1 MSLFTL
7 SPETKIGGQIMKK
20 REGNSQSEKSV
31 QEERTLLGAI
41 EQIAISAKDSALCEK
56 FYKQNAKQIL
66 YIAQRLQISEREA
79 VILAVLA
86 NFYNEWNS
94 ISDLAHY
101 VDCHR
106 LHMLYY
112 AAELESLRKKRYV
125 KLNSRGDKE
134 RYKISADTLKAI
146 RQNEVPQPLDLKV
159 TDILELFDL
168 LNKFIHQRKVE
179 DVNYQEFVE
188 MVQELL
194 TTNASLSFAREIKSL
209 GLNDAD
215 LTLLLWGSNMAINN
229 DDMVIV
235 PTDYESLYEGEGPL
249 FRRQVR
255 ALKRGD
261 SVLIKKGLF
270 QLMDDDGRARSDALT
285 LTSYV
290 CEELLQD
297 MGIVN
302 PIKKDNCLTS
312 HSEIVA
318 KELFYNPKEERS
330 LSHLRS
336 MLAPEQFNNICKR
349 LDKKGMRKGFVCLF
363 YGAPGTGKTETVLQL
378 ARQTER
384 DIMQV
389 NISEINS
396 KWVGESEKNIKALFD
411 RYRRLVKESERAPIL
426 FFNEAD
432 ALINK
437 RNANA
442 ERAVDKMENAMQNI
456 ILQEM
461 ESLEGIMIATT
472 NLTSNMDSAFERRF
486 LYKIEF
492 MQPSLEAKQSIWRS
506 MLPSLSEADARMLAT
521 KYDFSGGQIE
531 NIVRKQTIEEIL
543 TGEELNINRIVEF
556 CNAERLGNSTVR
568 PRIGF

>member
-1 MSLFTL
+1 MD
-7 SPETKIGGQIMKK
+7 
-20 REGNSQSEKSV
+20 SV
-31 QEERTLLGAI
+31 AQEERKAKRAKRVKNQEITLLSSI

-112 AAELESLRKKRYV
+112 AAELESLRKKCFV

-159 TDILELFDL
+159 ADILELFDL
-168 LNKFIHQRKVE
+168 LNKFIHQRKIE
-179 DVNYQEFVE
+179 DVDYQEFVE

-194 TTNASLSFAREIKSL
+194 STNASLPFAGEIKSL

-215 LTLLLWGSNMAINN
+215 LTLLLWGCNMVVND

-235 PTDYESLYEGEGPL
+235 PSDYESLYEGEGPL

-255 ALKRGD
+255 ALKSGD
-261 SVLIKKGLF
+261 SALIKKGLF
-270 QLMDDDGRARSDALT
+270 QLMDDDGRVRSDALT

-297 MGIVN
+297 MGIAS
-302 PIKKDNCLTS
+302 PIKKDNFLTS

-330 LSHLRS
+330 LSQLRS
-336 MLAPEQFNNICKR
+336 MLAPEQFDNICKR
-349 LDKKGMRKGFVCLF
+349 LDEKGMRRGFACLF

-378 ARQTER
+378 ARQTGR

-411 RYRRLVKESERAPIL
+411 RYRRLVKDRERAPIL

-437 RNANA
+437 RNTNA
-442 ERAVDKMENAMQNI
+442 EHAVDKMENAMQNI

-486 LYKIEF
+486 IYKIEF
-492 MQPSLEAKQSIWRS
+492 EKPSLVAKQSIWRS
-506 MLPSLSEADARMLAT
+506 MLPALSDTDAKMLAT

-531 NIVRKQTIEEIL
+531 NIARKQTVEEIL
-543 TGEELNINRIVEF
+543 TGSELNINRIVEF
-556 CNAERLGNSTVR
+556 CNAERLSNSTAHT
-568 PRIGF
+568 RIGF

>member
-1 MSLFTL
+1 
-7 SPETKIGGQIMKK
+7 MKK
-20 REGNSQSEKSV
+20 HIMDDAT
-31 QEERTLLGAI
+31 QEERKAKRAKRVKNQEITLLSSI

-56 FYKQNAKQIL
+56 FYKQNTKQIL
-66 YIAQRLQISEREA
+66 YIVQQLQISEREA

-112 AAELESLRKKRYV
+112 AAELESLRKKCYV

-159 TDILELFDL
+159 ADTLELFDL
-168 LNKFIHQRKVE
+168 LNKFIHQRRIE
-179 DVNYQEFVE
+179 DVNYHEYVE

-194 TTNASLSFAREIKSL
+194 TTNASLPFASEIKSL

-215 LTLLLWGSNMAINN
+215 LTLLLWGCNMVVND

-235 PTDYESLYEGEGPL
+235 PSDYESLYEGEGPL

-255 ALKRGD
+255 ALKSGD
-261 SVLIKKGLF
+261 SVLIKRGLF

-290 CEELLQD
+290 YEELLHD
-297 MGIVN
+297 MGIVS
-302 PIKKDNCLTS
+302 PIKKDNFLTL

-318 KELFYNPKEERS
+318 KELFYNPKEECS
-330 LSHLRS
+330 LSQLRS
-336 MLAPEQFNNICKR
+336 MLTPKQFDNICKR
-349 LDKKGMRKGFVCLF
+349 LDEKGMRKGFACLF

-411 RYRRLVKESERAPIL
+411 RYRRLVNKSERAPIL

-442 ERAVDKMENAMQNI
+442 EHAVDKMENAMQNI

-506 MLPSLSEADARMLAT
+506 MLPSLSEADAAMLAT
-521 KYDFSGGQIE
+521 RYDFSGGQIE
-531 NIVRKQTIEEIL
+531 NIARKQTVEEIL
-543 TGEELNINRIVEF
+543 TGNEFDINRIIEF
-556 CNAERLGNSTVR
+556 CNAEHLGNSTVR

>member
-1 MSLFTL
+1 M
-7 SPETKIGGQIMKK
+7 KKQIMDDAT
-20 REGNSQSEKSV
+20 
-31 QEERTLLGAI
+31 QEERKTKRAKRIENREMTLLSSI

-56 FYKQNAKQIL
+56 FYKQNAKQNL

-79 VILAVLA
+79 VILAIMA

-112 AAELESLRKKRYV
+112 AAELESLRKKCYV
-125 KLNSRGDKE
+125 KLNARGDKE

-159 TDILELFDL
+159 ADTLELFDL
-168 LNKFIHQRKVE
+168 LNKFTYQRKIE
-179 DVNYQEFVE
+179 DVTYQEFVE

-194 TTNASLSFAREIKSL
+194 TTNASLSFASEIKSL

-215 LTLLLWGSNMAINN
+215 LTLLLWGCNMVVND

-235 PTDYESLYEGEGPL
+235 PSDYESLYEGEGPL

-255 ALKRGD
+255 ALKSGD
-261 SVLIKKGLF
+261 SALIKKGLF

-297 MGIVN
+297 MGIVS
-302 PIKKDNCLTS
+302 PIKKDNFLTS

-330 LSHLRS
+330 LSQLRS
-336 MLAPEQFNNICKR
+336 MLAPEQFDNICKR
-349 LDKKGMRKGFVCLF
+349 LDEKGMRKGFACLF

-378 ARQTER
+378 ARQTGR

-411 RYRRLVKESERAPIL
+411 RYRMLVKKIERAPIL

-492 MQPSLEAKQSIWRS
+492 EKPSLEAKQSIWRS
-506 MLPSLSEADARMLAT
+506 MLPTLSEADAMMLAM

-531 NIVRKQTIEEIL
+531 NIARKQTVEEIL
-543 TGEELNINRIVEF
+543 TGNEFDINRIMEF
-556 CNAERLGNSTVR
+556 CNAERLGNSSVR
-568 PRIGF
+568 SRIGF

>member
-1 MSLFTL
+1 M
-7 SPETKIGGQIMKK
+7 KRQITDDAT
-20 REGNSQSEKSV
+20 
-31 QEERTLLGAI
+31 QEERKAKRAKQVKNQEITLLSAI

-56 FYKQNAKQIL
+56 FYKQNTKQIL

-79 VILAVLA
+79 VILAIMA

-112 AAELESLRKKRYV
+112 AAELESLRKKSYV

-159 TDILELFDL
+159 ADILELFDL
-168 LNKFIHQRKVE
+168 LNKFIHQRKSE

-215 LTLLLWGSNMAINN
+215 LTLLLWGCNMAINN
-229 DDMVIV
+229 DDMIIV
-235 PTDYESLYEGEGPL
+235 PSDYESLYEGEGPL

-261 SVLIKKGLF
+261 SALIKKGLF
-270 QLMDDDGRARSDALT
+270 QLLDDDGRAHSDALT

-302 PIKKDNCLTS
+302 PIKKDNFLTS

-330 LSHLRS
+330 LSQLRS
-336 MLAPEQFNNICKR
+336 MLAPEQFDNICNR
-349 LDKKGMRKGFVCLF
+349 LDKKGMRKGFACLF

-411 RYRRLVKESERAPIL
+411 RYRRLVKKSERAPIL

-461 ESLEGIMIATT
+461 ESLDGIMIATT

-486 LYKIEF
+486 IYKIEF
-492 MQPSLEAKQSIWRS
+492 EKPSLEAKQSIWRS
-506 MLPSLSEADARMLAT
+506 MLPTLSESDAMMLAM

-531 NIVRKQTIEEIL
+531 NIARKQTVEEIL
-543 TGEELNINRIVEF
+543 TGNEFDINRIIEF
-556 CNAERLGNSTVR
+556 CNAERLSNSTVR
-568 PRIGF
+568 SRIGF

>member
-1 MSLFTL
+1 M
-7 SPETKIGGQIMKK
+7 KRQIMDDTA
-20 REGNSQSEKSV
+20 
-31 QEERTLLGAI
+31 QEEREAKREKQIENREMTLLSAI
-41 EQIAISAKDSALCEK
+41 EQIAINAKDSALCEK

-112 AAELESLRKKRYV
+112 AAELESLRKKCYV

-159 TDILELFDL
+159 ADTLELFDL

-215 LTLLLWGSNMAINN
+215 LTLLLWGCNMAINN

-270 QLMDDDGRARSDALT
+270 QLMDDDGWARSDALT

-302 PIKKDNCLTS
+302 PIKKDNFLTS

-318 KELFYNPKEERS
+318 KELFYNPNEERS
-330 LSHLRS
+330 LSQLRS
-336 MLAPEQFNNICKR
+336 MLAPEQFDNICNR
-349 LDKKGMRKGFVCLF
+349 LDKKGMRKGFACLF

-378 ARQTER
+378 ARQTGR

-411 RYRRLVKESERAPIL
+411 RYRRLVKDRERAPIL

-437 RNANA
+437 RTANA

-492 MQPSLEAKQSIWRS
+492 TQPSLEAKQSIWRS
-506 MLPSLSEADARMLAT
+506 MLPLLSEADAKMLAT

-531 NIVRKQTIEEIL
+531 NIARKQTVEEIL

-556 CNAERLGNSTVR
+556 CNAEHLGNSTVR

>member
-1 MSLFTL
+1 
-7 SPETKIGGQIMKK
+7 MKK
-20 REGNSQSEKSV
+20 RIMDDATQK
-31 QEERTLLGAI
+31 ERKTKRAKRIENREMTLLSSI

-56 FYKQNAKQIL
+56 FYKQNAKHIL
-66 YIAQRLQISEREA
+66 YIVQRLQISEREA

-112 AAELESLRKKRYV
+112 AAELESLRKKCYV

-159 TDILELFDL
+159 ADTLELFDL
-168 LNKFIHQRKVE
+168 LNRFIHQRKIE
-179 DVNYQEFVE
+179 DVNYHEFVE
-188 MVQELL
+188 MVQDLL
-194 TTNASLSFAREIKSL
+194 TTNASLSFASEIKSL

-215 LTLLLWGSNMAINN
+215 LTLLLWGCNMVVND

-235 PTDYESLYEGEGPL
+235 PSDYESLYEGEGPL

-255 ALKRGD
+255 ALKSGD
-261 SVLIKKGLF
+261 SALIKKGLF

-330 LSHLRS
+330 LSQLRS
-336 MLAPEQFNNICKR
+336 MLAPEQFDNICNR
-349 LDKKGMRKGFVCLF
+349 LDEKGMRKGFACLF

-378 ARQTER
+378 ACQTGR

-411 RYRRLVKESERAPIL
+411 RYRRLVKDRERAPIL

-442 ERAVDKMENAMQNI
+442 EHAVDKMENAMQNI

-461 ESLEGIMIATT
+461 DSLEGIMIATT

-492 MQPSLEAKQSIWRS
+492 EKPSLEAKQSIWRS
-506 MLPSLSEADARMLAT
+506 MLPSLSEADAMMLAT

-531 NIVRKQTIEEIL
+531 NIARKQTVEEIL
-543 TGEELNINRIVEF
+543 TGEELDINRIMEF

>member
-1 MSLFTL
+1 M
-7 SPETKIGGQIMKK
+7 KRQITDV
-20 REGNSQSEKSV
+20 SA
-31 QEERTLLGAI
+31 QEERKAKRAKRVKNQEITLLSAI

-56 FYKQNAKQIL
+56 FYKQNTKQIL
-66 YIAQRLQISEREA
+66 YIAQRLQMSEREA
-79 VILAVLA
+79 VILAIMA

-112 AAELESLRKKRYV
+112 AAELESLRKKSYV

-159 TDILELFDL
+159 ADTLELFDL
-168 LNKFIHQRKVE
+168 LNKFIHQRKIE

-215 LTLLLWGSNMAINN
+215 LTLLLWGCNMAINN
-229 DDMVIV
+229 DDMIIV
-235 PTDYESLYEGEGPL
+235 PSDYESLYEGEGPL

-261 SVLIKKGLF
+261 SALIKKGLF
-270 QLMDDDGRARSDALT
+270 QLMDDDGRVHSDALT

-302 PIKKDNCLTS
+302 PIKKDNLLTS

-330 LSHLRS
+330 LSQLRS
-336 MLAPEQFNNICKR
+336 MLAPEQFDNICNR
-349 LDKKGMRKGFVCLF
+349 LDKKGMRKGFACLF

-378 ARQTER
+378 ARQTGR

-389 NISEINS
+389 DISEINS

-411 RYRRLVKESERAPIL
+411 RYRRLVKDRERAPIL

-442 ERAVDKMENAMQNI
+442 EHAVDKMENAMQNI

-492 MQPSLEAKQSIWRS
+492 EKPSLEAKQSIWRS
-506 MLPSLSEADARMLAT
+506 MLPTLSEADAMMLAT

-531 NIVRKQTIEEIL
+531 NIARKQTVEEIL
-543 TGEELNINRIVEF
+543 TGEELNIKRIVEF
-556 CNAERLGNSTVR
+556 CNAERLNNSTVR
-568 PRIGF
+568 SRIGF

>member
-1 MSLFTL
+1 M
-7 SPETKIGGQIMKK
+7 EDAA
-20 REGNSQSEKSV
+20 
-31 QEERTLLGAI
+31 QEEREAKRVKQVENQEITLLSAI

-56 FYKQNAKQIL
+56 FYKQNTKQII

-94 ISDLAHY
+94 ISDLVHY

-112 AAELESLRKKRYV
+112 AAELESLRKKCYV

-146 RQNEVPQPLDLKV
+146 RQNEVPESLDLKV
-159 TDILELFDL
+159 ADTLELFDL

-179 DVNYQEFVE
+179 DVNYHEFVE

-194 TTNASLSFAREIKSL
+194 STNASLSFASKIKSL

-215 LTLLLWGSNMAINN
+215 LTLLLWGCNMVVND

-235 PTDYESLYEGEGPL
+235 PSDYESLYEGVGPL

-255 ALKRGD
+255 ALKSGD
-261 SVLIKKGLF
+261 SALIKKGLF
-270 QLMDDDGRARSDALT
+270 QLMDDDGRARSDALS

-297 MGIVN
+297 MGIVS
-302 PIKKDNCLTS
+302 PIKKDNFLTS
-312 HSEIVA
+312 HSEIVS

-330 LSHLRS
+330 LSQLRS
-336 MLAPEQFNNICKR
+336 MLTPEQFDNICKR
-349 LDKKGMRKGFVCLF
+349 LDEKGMRKGFACLF

-378 ARQTER
+378 ARQTGR

-411 RYRRLVKESERAPIL
+411 CYRRLVKDRERAPIL

-437 RNANA
+437 RNANT

-461 ESLEGIMIATT
+461 ESLDGIMIATT

-486 LYKIEF
+486 IYKIEF
-492 MQPSLEAKQSIWRS
+492 EKPSLEVKQTIWRS
-506 MLPSLSEADARMLAT
+506 MLPTLSEADARMLAM

-531 NIVRKQTIEEIL
+531 NIARKQTVEEIL
-543 TGEELNINRIVEF
+543 TGNEFDINCIIEF

>member
-1 MSLFTL
+1 M
-7 SPETKIGGQIMKK
+7 KRQITD
-20 REGNSQSEKSV
+20 NAA
-31 QEERTLLGAI
+31 QEERKAKRAKRVKNQEITLLSAI

-56 FYKQNAKQIL
+56 FYKQNTKQIL
-66 YIAQRLQISEREA
+66 YIAQRLQMSEREA
-79 VILAVLA
+79 VILAIMA

-112 AAELESLRKKRYV
+112 AAELESLRKKSYV

-159 TDILELFDL
+159 ADILELFDL
-168 LNKFIHQRKVE
+168 LNKFIHQRKIE

-194 TTNASLSFAREIKSL
+194 TTNASLSFARDIKSL

-215 LTLLLWGSNMAINN
+215 LTLLLWGCNMAINN

-235 PTDYESLYEGEGPL
+235 PSDYESLYEGEGPL

-261 SVLIKKGLF
+261 SALIKKGLF
-270 QLMDDDGRARSDALT
+270 QLMDDDGRAHSDALT

-297 MGIVN
+297 MGIMN
-302 PIKKDNCLTS
+302 PIKKDNLLTS

-330 LSHLRS
+330 LSQLRS
-336 MLAPEQFNNICKR
+336 MLAPEQFDNICNR
-349 LDKKGMRKGFVCLF
+349 LDKKGMRKGFACLF

-411 RYRRLVKESERAPIL
+411 RYRRLVKDRERAPIL

-442 ERAVDKMENAMQNI
+442 EHAVDKMENAMQNI

-492 MQPSLEAKQSIWRS
+492 EKPSLEAKQSIWRS
-506 MLPSLSEADARMLAT
+506 MLPTLSEADAMMLAT

-531 NIVRKQTIEEIL
+531 NIARKQTVEEIL
-543 TGEELNINRIVEF
+543 TGEELNIKRIVEF
-556 CNAERLGNSTVR
+556 CNAERLNNSTVR
-568 PRIGF
+568 SRIGF

>member
-1 MSLFTL
+1 M
-7 SPETKIGGQIMKK
+7 KKQIMDDTA
-20 REGNSQSEKSV
+20 
-31 QEERTLLGAI
+31 QEEREAKREKQIENREMTLLSAI

-112 AAELESLRKKRYV
+112 AAELESLRKKCYV

-159 TDILELFDL
+159 ADTLELFDL

-194 TTNASLSFAREIKSL
+194 TINASLSFASEIKSL

-215 LTLLLWGSNMAINN
+215 LTLLLWGCNMVVND

-235 PTDYESLYEGEGPL
+235 PSDYESLYEGEGPL

-255 ALKRGD
+255 ALKSGD
-261 SVLIKKGLF
+261 SALIKKGLF
-270 QLMDDDGRARSDALT
+270 QLMDDDGRAHSDALT

-297 MGIVN
+297 MGIAS
-302 PIKKDNCLTS
+302 PIKKDNFLTS

-330 LSHLRS
+330 LSQLRS
-336 MLAPEQFNNICKR
+336 MLTPEQFDNICIR
-349 LDKKGMRKGFVCLF
+349 LDEKGMRKGFACLF

-411 RYRRLVKESERAPIL
+411 RYRRLVKKSERAPIL

-492 MQPSLEAKQSIWRS
+492 EKPSLEAKQSIWRS
-506 MLPSLSEADARMLAT
+506 MLPTLSEADAMVLAM

-531 NIVRKQTIEEIL
+531 NIARKQTVEEIL

-556 CNAERLGNSTVR
+556 CNAERLCNSTVR
-568 PRIGF
+568 TRIGF

>member
-1 MSLFTL
+1 
-7 SPETKIGGQIMKK
+7 MKK
-20 REGNSQSEKSV
+20 QITDASA
-31 QEERTLLGAI
+31 QEERKAKRAKRVKNQEITLLSAI

-56 FYKQNAKQIL
+56 FYKQNTKQIL
-66 YIAQRLQISEREA
+66 YIAQRLQMSEREA
-79 VILAVLA
+79 VILAIMA

-106 LHMLYY
+106 LHMLHY
-112 AAELESLRKKRYV
+112 AAELESLRKKCYI

-159 TDILELFDL
+159 ADILELFDL
-168 LNKFIHQRKVE
+168 LNKFIHQRKIE

-229 DDMVIV
+229 DDIIIV
-235 PTDYESLYEGEGPL
+235 PSDYESLYEGEGPL

-270 QLMDDDGRARSDALT
+270 QLIDDDGRAHSDALT

-302 PIKKDNCLTS
+302 PIKKDNFLTS
-312 HSEIVA
+312 HSEIVT

-330 LSHLRS
+330 LSQLRS
-336 MLAPEQFNNICKR
+336 MLAPEQFDNICNR
-349 LDKKGMRKGFVCLF
+349 LDEKGMRKGFACLF

-378 ARQTER
+378 ARQAGR

-411 RYRRLVKESERAPIL
+411 RYRRLVKDRECAPIL

-442 ERAVDKMENAMQNI
+442 EHAVDKMENAMQNI

-492 MQPSLEAKQSIWRS
+492 EKPSLEAKQSIWRS
-506 MLPSLSEADARMLAT
+506 MLPTLSEADAIMLAT

-531 NIVRKQTIEEIL
+531 NIARKQTIEEIL
-543 TGEELNINRIVEF
+543 TGEELNIKRIIEF

>member
-1 MSLFTL
+1 M
-7 SPETKIGGQIMKK
+7 KRQIMDDTA
-20 REGNSQSEKSV
+20 
-31 QEERTLLGAI
+31 QEERKAKREKQIENREMTLLSSI

-56 FYKQNAKQIL
+56 FYKQNTKQIL

-112 AAELESLRKKRYV
+112 AAELESLRKKCYV

-159 TDILELFDL
+159 ADTLELFDL

-194 TTNASLSFAREIKSL
+194 TTNASLSFASEIKSL

-215 LTLLLWGSNMAINN
+215 LTLLLWGCNMVVND

-235 PTDYESLYEGEGPL
+235 PSDYESLYEGEGPL

-255 ALKRGD
+255 ALKSGD
-261 SVLIKKGLF
+261 SALIKKGLF

-297 MGIVN
+297 MGIVS
-302 PIKKDNCLTS
+302 PIKKDNFLTS

-330 LSHLRS
+330 LSQQRT
-336 MLAPEQFNNICKR
+336 MLAPEQFDNICKR
-349 LDKKGMRKGFVCLF
+349 LDEKGMRKGFACLF

-389 NISEINS
+389 NIAEINS
-396 KWVGESEKNIKALFD
+396 KWVGEGVKNIKALFD
-411 RYRRLVKESERAPIL
+411 RYRRLVKDRERAPIL

-492 MQPSLEAKQSIWRS
+492 EKPSLEVKQTIWRS
-506 MLPSLSEADARMLAT
+506 MLPTLSGSDAMMLAM

-531 NIVRKQTIEEIL
+531 NIARKQTVEEIL
-543 TGEELNINRIVEF
+543 TGNEFDINRIIEF

>member
-1 MSLFTL
+1 M
-7 SPETKIGGQIMKK
+7 KKQIMDDAA
-20 REGNSQSEKSV
+20 
-31 QEERTLLGAI
+31 QEERKAKRIENREMTLLSAI

-56 FYKQNAKQIL
+56 FYEQNAKQIL

-79 VILAVLA
+79 VMLAIMA

-112 AAELESLRKKRYV
+112 AAELESLRKKWYI
-125 KLNSRGDKE
+125 KLNSRSDKE
-134 RYKISADTLKAI
+134 RYKISTDTLKAI

-159 TDILELFDL
+159 ADTLELFDI
-168 LNKFIHQRKVE
+168 LNKFTLQRKIE

-215 LTLLLWGSNMAINN
+215 LTLLLWGCNMAINN

-235 PTDYESLYEGEGPL
+235 PSDYESLYEGEGPL

-255 ALKRGD
+255 ALKSGD
-261 SVLIKKGLF
+261 SALIKRGLF
-270 QLMDDDGRARSDALT
+270 QLMDDEGWARSDALT

-297 MGIVN
+297 MGIAS

-330 LSHLRS
+330 LSQLRS
-336 MLAPEQFNNICKR
+336 MLTPERFDNICKR
-349 LDKKGMRKGFVCLF
+349 LDEKGMRKGFACLF

-411 RYRRLVKESERAPIL
+411 RYRRLVKDRERAPIL

-442 ERAVDKMENAMQNI
+442 EHAVDKMENAMQNI

-461 ESLEGIMIATT
+461 ESLDGIMIATT

-506 MLPSLSEADARMLAT
+506 MLPSLSEADAMMLAT

-531 NIVRKQTIEEIL
+531 NIARKQTVEEIL

-556 CNAERLGNSTVR
+556 CNAERLNNNTVR

>member
-1 MSLFTL
+1 
-7 SPETKIGGQIMKK
+7 MKK

>member
-1 MSLFTL
+1 M
-7 SPETKIGGQIMKK
+7 KRQITDV
-20 REGNSQSEKSV
+20 SA
-31 QEERTLLGAI
+31 QEERKAKRAKRVKNQEITLLSAI

-56 FYKQNAKQIL
+56 FYKQNTKQIL
-66 YIAQRLQISEREA
+66 YIAQRLQMSEREA
-79 VILAVLA
+79 VILAIMA

-112 AAELESLRKKRYV
+112 AAELESLRKKSYV
-125 KLNSRGDKE
+125 KLNSRSDKE

-159 TDILELFDL
+159 ADILELFDL
-168 LNKFIHQRKVE
+168 LNKFIHQRKIE

-194 TTNASLSFAREIKSL
+194 TTNASLSFARDIKSL

-215 LTLLLWGSNMAINN
+215 LTLLLWGCNMAINN

-235 PTDYESLYEGEGPL
+235 PSDYESLYEGEGPL

-261 SVLIKKGLF
+261 SALIKKGLF
-270 QLMDDDGRARSDALT
+270 QLMDDEGRAHSDALT

-297 MGIVN
+297 MGIAN
-302 PIKKDNCLTS
+302 PIKKDNLLTS

-330 LSHLRS
+330 LSQLRS
-336 MLAPEQFNNICKR
+336 MLAPEQFDNICNR
-349 LDKKGMRKGFVCLF
+349 LDKKGMRKGFACLF

-411 RYRRLVKESERAPIL
+411 RYRRLVKDRERAPIL

-442 ERAVDKMENAMQNI
+442 EHAVDKMENAMQNI

-461 ESLEGIMIATT
+461 EGLEGIMIATT

-492 MQPSLEAKQSIWRS
+492 EKPSLEAKLSIWRS
-506 MLPSLSEADARMLAT
+506 MLPTLSEADAMMLAT

-531 NIVRKQTIEEIL
+531 NIARKQTVEEIL
-543 TGEELNINRIVEF
+543 TGEELNIKRIVEF
-556 CNAERLGNSTVR
+556 CNAERLNNSTVR
-568 PRIGF
+568 SRIGF

>member
-1 MSLFTL
+1 M
-7 SPETKIGGQIMKK
+7 KKQIMDDAT
-20 REGNSQSEKSV
+20 
-31 QEERTLLGAI
+31 QEERKTKRAKRIENREMTLLSSI

-56 FYKQNAKQIL
+56 FYKQNAKQNL

-79 VILAVLA
+79 VILAIMA

-112 AAELESLRKKRYV
+112 AAELESLRKKCYV
-125 KLNSRGDKE
+125 KLNARGDKE

-159 TDILELFDL
+159 ADTLELFDL
-168 LNKFIHQRKVE
+168 LNKFTYQRKIE
-179 DVNYQEFVE
+179 DVTSQEFVE

-194 TTNASLSFAREIKSL
+194 TTNASLSFASEIKSL

-215 LTLLLWGSNMAINN
+215 LTLLLWGCNMVVND

-235 PTDYESLYEGEGPL
+235 PSDYESLYEGEGPL

-255 ALKRGD
+255 ALKSGD
-261 SVLIKKGLF
+261 SALIKKGLF

-297 MGIVN
+297 MGIVS
-302 PIKKDNCLTS
+302 PIKKDNFLTS

-330 LSHLRS
+330 LSQLRS
-336 MLAPEQFNNICKR
+336 MLAPEQFDNICKR
-349 LDKKGMRKGFVCLF
+349 LDEKGMRKGFACLF

-378 ARQTER
+378 ARQTGR

-411 RYRRLVKESERAPIL
+411 RYRMLVKKIERAPIL

-492 MQPSLEAKQSIWRS
+492 EKPSLEAKQSIWRS
-506 MLPSLSEADARMLAT
+506 MLPTLSEADAMMLAM

-531 NIVRKQTIEEIL
+531 NIARKQTVEEIL
-543 TGEELNINRIVEF
+543 TGNEFDINRIMEF
-556 CNAERLGNSTVR
+556 CNAERLGNSSVR
-568 PRIGF
+568 SRIGF

>member
-1 MSLFTL
+1 M
-7 SPETKIGGQIMKK
+7 
-20 REGNSQSEKSV
+20 
-31 QEERTLLGAI
+31 
-41 EQIAISAKDSALCEK
+41 
-56 FYKQNAKQIL
+56 
-66 YIAQRLQISEREA
+66 
-79 VILAVLA
+79 
-86 NFYNEWNS
+86 
-94 ISDLAHY
+94 
-101 VDCHR
+101 
-106 LHMLYY
+106 
-112 AAELESLRKKRYV
+112 
-125 KLNSRGDKE
+125 
-134 RYKISADTLKAI
+134 
-146 RQNEVPQPLDLKV
+146 
-159 TDILELFDL
+159 
-168 LNKFIHQRKVE
+168 
-179 DVNYQEFVE
+179 NYQEFVE

-194 TTNASLSFAREIKSL
+194 STNASLSFAREIKSF

-215 LTLLLWGSNMAINN
+215 LTLLLWGCNMVIN
-229 DDMVIV
+229 DDDMIIV
-235 PTDYESLYEGEGPL
+235 PSDYESLYEGEGPL

-261 SVLIKKGLF
+261 SALIVKGLF
-270 QLMDDDGRARSDALT
+270 QLLDDDGRAHSDALT

-297 MGIVN
+297 MGIVC
-302 PIKKDNCLTS
+302 PIKKDNCLTL
-312 HSEIVA
+312 HSEIAA

-330 LSHLRS
+330 LSQLRS
-336 MLAPEQFNNICKR
+336 MLAPEQFDNICNR
-349 LDKKGMRKGFVCLF
+349 LDKKGMRKGFACLF

-378 ARQTER
+378 ARQTGR

-411 RYRRLVKESERAPIL
+411 RYRKLVKDRERAPIL

-442 ERAVDKMENAMQNI
+442 EHAVDKMENAMQNI

-461 ESLEGIMIATT
+461 ESLEGIMVATT

-486 LYKIEF
+486 IYKIEF
-492 MQPSLEAKQSIWRS
+492 EKPSLEAKQSIWRS
-506 MLPSLSEADARMLAT
+506 MLPALSDTDARMLAT

-531 NIVRKQTIEEIL
+531 NIARKQTVEEIL

-556 CNAERLGNSTVR
+556 CNAERLGNSSVR

>member
-1 MSLFTL
+1 M
-7 SPETKIGGQIMKK
+7 KRQIMDDTA
-20 REGNSQSEKSV
+20 
-31 QEERTLLGAI
+31 QEEREEKREKQIENREITLLSAI

-56 FYKQNAKQIL
+56 FYKQNTKQIL

-112 AAELESLRKKRYV
+112 AAELESLRKKSYV

-159 TDILELFDL
+159 ADTLELFDL
-168 LNKFIHQRKVE
+168 LNKFIHQRKIE

-194 TTNASLSFAREIKSL
+194 TTNASLSFARDIKSL

-215 LTLLLWGSNMAINN
+215 LTLLLWGCNMAINN
-229 DDMVIV
+229 DDMIIV
-235 PTDYESLYEGEGPL
+235 PSDYESLYEGEGQL

-261 SVLIKKGLF
+261 SALIKKGLF
-270 QLMDDDGRARSDALT
+270 QLLDDDGRAHSDALT

-297 MGIVN
+297 MGIMN
-302 PIKKDNCLTS
+302 PIKKDNLLTS

-330 LSHLRS
+330 LSQLRL
-336 MLAPEQFNNICKR
+336 MLAPEQFDNICNR
-349 LDKKGMRKGFVCLF
+349 LDKKGMRKGFACLF

-411 RYRRLVKESERAPIL
+411 RYRRLVKDRERAPIL

-442 ERAVDKMENAMQNI
+442 EHAVDKMENAMQNI

-461 ESLEGIMIATT
+461 ERLEGIMIATT

-492 MQPSLEAKQSIWRS
+492 EKPSLEAKQSIWRS
-506 MLPSLSEADARMLAT
+506 MLPTLSEADAMMLAT

-531 NIVRKQTIEEIL
+531 NIARKQTVEEIL
-543 TGEELNINRIVEF
+543 TGEELNIKRIIEF
-556 CNAERLGNSTVR
+556 CNAERLNNSTVR
-568 PRIGF
+568 SRIGF

>member
-1 MSLFTL
+1 
-7 SPETKIGGQIMKK
+7 MKK

-31 QEERTLLGAI
+31 QEEMTLLGAI
-41 EQIAISAKDSALCEK
+41 EQIAMSAEDSALSEK
-56 FYKQNAKQIL
+56 FYKQNAEPIR
-66 YIAQRLQISEREA
+66 YIAQRLQLNERET

-112 AAELESLRKKRYV
+112 AAELESLRKKSYV

-215 LTLLLWGSNMAINN
+215 LTLLLWGCNMAINN

-270 QLMDDDGRARSDALT
+270 QLMDDDGWARSDALT

-297 MGIVN
+297 MGMVN
-302 PIKKDNCLTS
+302 PIKKDNFLTS
-312 HSEIVA
+312 HSEIAA

-349 LDKKGMRKGFVCLF
+349 LDKKGMRKGFACLF

-461 ESLEGIMIATT
+461 EILEGIMIATT
-472 NLTSNMDSAFERRF
+472 NLVSNMDSAFERRF

-531 NIVRKQTIEEIL
+531 NIARKQTVEEIL

-556 CNAERLGNSTVR
+556 CDAERLGNSTVR

>member
-1 MSLFTL
+1 M
-7 SPETKIGGQIMKK
+7 KKQIMDDAAQDERKTK
-20 REGNSQSEKSV
+20 RVKRIENREM
-31 QEERTLLGAI
+31 TLLSAI
-41 EQIAISAKDSALCEK
+41 EQIAISAKGSALCEK

-66 YIAQRLQISEREA
+66 YIAQRLQMSEREA
-79 VILAVLA
+79 VMLAIMA

-112 AAELESLRKKRYV
+112 AAELESLRKKCYV

-146 RQNEVPQPLDLKV
+146 RQNEVPESLDLKV
-159 TDILELFDL
+159 ADTLELLDL
-168 LNKFIHQRKVE
+168 LNKFIHQRKIE

-188 MVQELL
+188 IVQELL
-194 TTNASLSFAREIKSL
+194 STNASLSFARGIKSL

-215 LTLLLWGSNMAINN
+215 LTLLLWGCNMVVNE
-229 DDMVIV
+229 DDMIIV
-235 PTDYESLYEGEGPL
+235 PSDYESLYEGEGPL

-255 ALKRGD
+255 ALKSGD
-261 SVLIKKGLF
+261 SALIKRGLF
-270 QLMDDDGRARSDALT
+270 QLMDDDGMARSDVLT

-297 MGIVN
+297 MGIASL
-302 PIKKDNCLTS
+302 IKKDNCLTS

-330 LSHLRS
+330 LSQLRS
-336 MLAPEQFNNICKR
+336 MLTPEQFDNICKR
-349 LDKKGMRKGFVCLF
+349 LDEKGMRKGFACLF

-411 RYRRLVKESERAPIL
+411 RYRRLVKKSERAPIL

-442 ERAVDKMENAMQNI
+442 EHAVDKMENAMQNI

-461 ESLEGIMIATT
+461 ESLDGIMIATT

-486 LYKIEF
+486 IYKIEF
-492 MQPSLEAKQSIWRS
+492 EKPSLEAKQSIWRS
-506 MLPSLSEADARMLAT
+506 MLPSLSESDAMMLAT

-531 NIVRKQTIEEIL
+531 NIARKQTVEEIL

-556 CNAERLGNSTVR
+556 CNAERLGNNTVR

>member
-1 MSLFTL
+1 M
-7 SPETKIGGQIMKK
+7 KKQIMDDAT
-20 REGNSQSEKSV
+20 
-31 QEERTLLGAI
+31 QEERKTKRAKQIENREITLLSAI

-112 AAELESLRKKRYV
+112 AAELESLRKKCYV
-125 KLNSRGDKE
+125 KLNARGDKE

-159 TDILELFDL
+159 ADTLELFDL
-168 LNKFIHQRKVE
+168 LNKFIHQRKIE
-179 DVNYQEFVE
+179 DVNYHEYVE

-215 LTLLLWGSNMAINN
+215 LTLLLWGCNMAINN

-235 PTDYESLYEGEGPL
+235 PSDYESLYEGEGPL

-255 ALKRGD
+255 ALKSGD
-261 SVLIKKGLF
+261 SALIKRGLF

-297 MGIVN
+297 MGIAS
-302 PIKKDNCLTS
+302 PIKKDNFLTS

-330 LSHLRS
+330 LSQLRS
-336 MLAPEQFNNICKR
+336 MLAPEQFDNICKR
-349 LDKKGMRKGFVCLF
+349 LDEKGMRKGFACLF

-378 ARQTER
+378 ARQTGR

-411 RYRRLVKESERAPIL
+411 RYRRLVKDRERAPIL

-442 ERAVDKMENAMQNI
+442 EHAVDKMENAMQNI

-486 LYKIEF
+486 IYKIEF
-492 MQPSLEAKQSIWRS
+492 EKPSLEAKQSIWRS
-506 MLPSLSEADARMLAT
+506 MLPSLSEADARMLAM

-531 NIVRKQTIEEIL
+531 NIARKQTVEEIL
-543 TGEELNINRIVEF
+543 TGNEFDINRIVEF

>member
-1 MSLFTL
+1 
-7 SPETKIGGQIMKK
+7 MKK
-20 REGNSQSEKSV
+20 QITDDAAK
-31 QEERTLLGAI
+31 EERKTKRAKRIENREMTLLSAI

-112 AAELESLRKKRYV
+112 AAELESLRKKCYV

-159 TDILELFDL
+159 ADILELFDL

-215 LTLLLWGSNMAINN
+215 LTLFLWGCNMAINN

-235 PTDYESLYEGEGPL
+235 PSDYESLYEGEGPL

-270 QLMDDDGRARSDALT
+270 QLMDDDGRVHSDALT

-302 PIKKDNCLTS
+302 PIKKDNLLTS

-330 LSHLRS
+330 LSQLRS
-336 MLAPEQFNNICKR
+336 MLAPDQFDNICKR
-349 LDKKGMRKGFVCLF
+349 LDEKGMRKGFACLF

-411 RYRRLVKESERAPIL
+411 RYRRLVKDRERVPIL

-442 ERAVDKMENAMQNI
+442 EHAVDKMENAMQNI

-461 ESLEGIMIATT
+461 ENLDGIMIATT

-506 MLPSLSEADARMLAT
+506 MLPSLSESDAMMLAT

-531 NIVRKQTIEEIL
+531 NIARKQTVEEIL
-543 TGEELNINRIVEF
+543 TGNEFDINRIIEF

>member
-1 MSLFTL
+1 
-7 SPETKIGGQIMKK
+7 MKK
-20 REGNSQSEKSV
+20 HIMDDAT
-31 QEERTLLGAI
+31 QEEREAKREKQIENREMTLLSAI

-56 FYKQNAKQIL
+56 FYKQNTKQIL

-112 AAELESLRKKRYV
+112 AAELESLRKKCYV

-159 TDILELFDL
+159 ADTLELFDL
-168 LNKFIHQRKVE
+168 LNKFIHQRRIE
-179 DVNYQEFVE
+179 DVNYHEYVE

-194 TTNASLSFAREIKSL
+194 TTNASLPFAREIKSL

-215 LTLLLWGSNMAINN
+215 LTLLLWGCNMAVND

-235 PTDYESLYEGEGPL
+235 PSDYESLYEGEGPL

-255 ALKRGD
+255 ALKSGD
-261 SVLIKKGLF
+261 SALIKKGLF

-302 PIKKDNCLTS
+302 PIKKDNCLTL

-330 LSHLRS
+330 LSQLRS
-336 MLAPEQFNNICKR
+336 MLAPEQFDNICKR
-349 LDKKGMRKGFVCLF
+349 LDEKGMRKGFACLF
-363 YGAPGTGKTETVLQL
+363 YGTPGTGKTETVLQL

-411 RYRRLVKESERAPIL
+411 RYRRLVKDRERAPIL

-461 ESLEGIMIATT
+461 ENLEGIMIATT

-492 MQPSLEAKQSIWRS
+492 EKPSLEAKQSIWRS
-506 MLPSLSEADARMLAT
+506 MLPTLSEADAMILAT

-531 NIVRKQTIEEIL
+531 NIARKQTVEEIL
-543 TGEELNINRIVEF
+543 TGNEFDINRIIEF
-556 CNAERLGNSTVR
+556 CNAECLNNNTVR

>member
-1 MSLFTL
+1 M
-7 SPETKIGGQIMKK
+7 KKQIMDDATQENCKAK
-20 REGNSQSEKSV
+20 RAKRVKN
-31 QEERTLLGAI
+31 QEITLLSSI

-56 FYKQNAKQIL
+56 FYKQNAKKIL

-79 VILAVLA
+79 VILAIMA

-112 AAELESLRKKRYV
+112 AAELESLRKKSYV
-125 KLNSRGDKE
+125 KLNSRSDKE

-159 TDILELFDL
+159 ADILELFDL

-215 LTLLLWGSNMAINN
+215 LTLLLWGCNMAINN

-270 QLMDDDGRARSDALT
+270 QLMDDDGWARSDALT

-297 MGIVN
+297 MGIVS
-302 PIKKDNCLTS
+302 PIKKDNCLTL

-330 LSHLRS
+330 LSQLRS
-336 MLAPEQFNNICKR
+336 MLAPEQFDNICNR
-349 LDKKGMRKGFVCLF
+349 LDEKGMRKGFACLF

-378 ARQTER
+378 ARHTGR

-411 RYRRLVKESERAPIL
+411 RYRRLVKDRERAPIL

-461 ESLEGIMIATT
+461 ESLDGIMIATT

-486 LYKIEF
+486 IYKIEF
-492 MQPSLEAKQSIWRS
+492 EKPSLEAKQSIWRS
-506 MLPSLSEADARMLAT
+506 MLPTLSEADAKILAT
-521 KYDFSGGQIE
+521 KYGFSGGQIE
-531 NIVRKQTIEEIL
+531 NIARKQTVEEIL
-543 TGEELNINRIVEF
+543 TGNEFDINRIIEF

>member
-1 MSLFTL
+1 M
-7 SPETKIGGQIMKK
+7 KRQIMDDTA
-20 REGNSQSEKSV
+20 
-31 QEERTLLGAI
+31 QEEREAKREKQIENREMTQLSAI
-41 EQIAISAKDSALCEK
+41 EQIAINAKDSALCEK
-56 FYKQNAKQIL
+56 FYKQNTKQIL
-66 YIAQRLQISEREA
+66 CIAQRLQISEREA

-112 AAELESLRKKRYV
+112 AAELESLRKKCYV

-159 TDILELFDL
+159 ADTLELFDL
-168 LNKFIHQRKVE
+168 LNKFIHQRKIE
-179 DVNYQEFVE
+179 DVTYQECVE

-194 TTNASLSFAREIKSL
+194 TTNVSLPLASKIKSL
-209 GLNDAD
+209 RLNDAD
-215 LTLLLWGSNMAINN
+215 LTLLLWGCNMVVND

-235 PTDYESLYEGEGPL
+235 PSDYESLYEGEGPL

-255 ALKRGD
+255 ALKSGD
-261 SVLIKKGLF
+261 SALIKKGLF

-297 MGIVN
+297 MGIVS
-302 PIKKDNCLTS
+302 PIKKDNCLTL

-330 LSHLRS
+330 LSQLRS
-336 MLAPEQFNNICKR
+336 MLAPEQFDNICKR
-349 LDKKGMRKGFVCLF
+349 LDEKGMRKGFACLF

-411 RYRRLVKESERAPIL
+411 RYRRLVKKSERAPIL

-492 MQPSLEAKQSIWRS
+492 MQPSLESKQSIWRS

-531 NIVRKQTIEEIL
+531 NIARKQTVEEIL
-543 TGEELNINRIVEF
+543 TGKEFDINRIIEF
-556 CNAERLGNSTVR
+556 CNTERLGNSTVR

>member
-1 MSLFTL
+1 
-7 SPETKIGGQIMKK
+7 MKK
-20 REGNSQSEKSV
+20 REEKSQSEKSV
-31 QEERTLLGAI
+31 QAEMTLLSAI
-41 EQIAISAKDSALCEK
+41 EQIAMSAEDSALSEK
-56 FYKQNAKQIL
+56 FYKQNAEPIR
-66 YIAQRLQISEREA
+66 YIAHRLQLNERET

-94 ISDLAHY
+94 ITDLAHY

-106 LHMLYY
+106 LHMLHY
-112 AAELESLRKKRYV
+112 AAELESLCKKRYI
-125 KLNSRGDKE
+125 KLNMRGDKE
-134 RYKISADTLKAI
+134 RYQISADALKAI

-159 TDILELFDL
+159 ADTLELFDQ
-168 LNKFIHQRKVE
+168 LNKLIHQRKSENV
-179 DVNYQEFVE
+179 DYQEFVD
-188 MVQELL
+188 MIHELL
-194 TTNASLSFAREIKSL
+194 STNASLPFVSEVKSL

-215 LTLLLWGSNMAINN
+215 LMLLLWGCNMLVSN
-229 DDMVIV
+229 DDIVII
-235 PTDYESLYEGEGPL
+235 PSDYEDLYEGEGPL

-255 ALKRGD
+255 ALKNGN
-261 SVLIKKGLF
+261 SPLIEKGLF
-270 QLMDDDGRARSDALT
+270 QLIDNDGRAHGDAHT

-290 CEELLQD
+290 CEEILKDL
-297 MGIVN
+297 GIES
-302 PIKKDNCLTS
+302 PTEKDNRLTS
-312 HSEIVA
+312 HSTIVA
-318 KELFYNPKEERS
+318 KELFYNPKEESS
-330 LSHLRS
+330 LSQLRT
-336 MLAPEQFNNICKR
+336 MLAPEQFDSICNR
-349 LDKKGMRKGFVCLF
+349 LEKKGMRKGFACLF

-378 ARQTER
+378 ARQTGR

-411 RYRRLVKESERAPIL
+411 RYRKLVKECEHAPIL

-461 ESLEGIMIATT
+461 ENLEGIMIATT

-506 MLPSLSEADARMLAT
+506 MLPALSEADAKMLAT

-531 NIVRKQTIEEIL
+531 NIARKQTVEEIL
-543 TGEELNINRIVEF
+543 TGKELDINRIVEF
-556 CNAERLGNSTVR
+556 CNAERLGNSTTR

>member
-1 MSLFTL
+1 M
-7 SPETKIGGQIMKK
+7 KKQIM
-20 REGNSQSEKSV
+20 EDAA
-31 QEERTLLGAI
+31 QEEHKTKRAKQIENREMTLLSAI

-56 FYKQNAKQIL
+56 FYKQNTKQII

-86 NFYNEWNS
+86 NFYNEWNP

-112 AAELESLRKKRYV
+112 AAELESLRKKCYV

-215 LTLLLWGSNMAINN
+215 LTLLLWGCNMAINN

-235 PTDYESLYEGEGPL
+235 PSDYESLYEGEGPL

-255 ALKRGD
+255 ALKSGD
-261 SVLIKKGLF
+261 SALIKKDLF
-270 QLMDDDGRARSDALT
+270 QLMDDDGRVRSDAFT

-297 MGIVN
+297 MGIVS
-302 PIKKDNCLTS
+302 PIKKDNFLTS

-318 KELFYNPKEERS
+318 KELFYNPNEEHS
-330 LSHLRS
+330 LSQLRS

-349 LDKKGMRKGFVCLF
+349 LDKKGMRKGFACLF

-378 ARQTER
+378 ARQAGR

-411 RYRRLVKESERAPIL
+411 RYRRLVKDRELAPIL

-437 RNANA
+437 RNTNA

-492 MQPSLEAKQSIWRS
+492 EKPSLKAKRSIWRS
-506 MLPSLSEADARMLAT
+506 MLPTLSEADAIMLAT

-531 NIVRKQTIEEIL
+531 NIARKQTIEEIL

-556 CNAERLGNSTVR
+556 CNAEHLSNSTVR

>member
-1 MSLFTL
+1 MKRQITDDATQ
-7 SPETKIGGQIMKK
+7 EYRKTKRAK
-20 REGNSQSEKSV
+20 RVKN
-31 QEERTLLGAI
+31 QEITLLSAI

-56 FYKQNAKQIL
+56 FYKQNTKQIH

-79 VILAVLA
+79 VILAIMA

-112 AAELESLRKKRYV
+112 AAELESLRKKSYV

-159 TDILELFDL
+159 ADILELFDL
-168 LNKFIHQRKVE
+168 LNKFIHQRKIE

-194 TTNASLSFAREIKSL
+194 TTNASLSFARDIKSL
-209 GLNDAD
+209 DLNDAD
-215 LTLLLWGSNMAINN
+215 LTLLLWGCNMAINN
-229 DDMVIV
+229 DDMIIV
-235 PTDYESLYEGEGPL
+235 PSDYESLYEGEGPL

-261 SVLIKKGLF
+261 SALIKKGLF
-270 QLMDDDGRARSDALT
+270 QLMDDDGRVHSDALT

-302 PIKKDNCLTS
+302 PIKKDNLLTS

-330 LSHLRS
+330 LSQLRS
-336 MLAPEQFNNICKR
+336 MLAPEQFDNICNR
-349 LDKKGMRKGFVCLF
+349 LDKKGMRKGFACLF

-411 RYRRLVKESERAPIL
+411 RYRRLVKDRERAPIL

-442 ERAVDKMENAMQNI
+442 EHAVDKMENAMQNI

-492 MQPSLEAKQSIWRS
+492 EKPSLEAKQSIWRS
-506 MLPSLSEADARMLAT
+506 MLPTLSEADAMMLAT

-531 NIVRKQTIEEIL
+531 NIARKQTVEEIL
-543 TGEELNINRIVEF
+543 TGEELNIKRIVEF
-556 CNAERLGNSTVR
+556 CNAERLNNSTVR
-568 PRIGF
+568 SRIGF

>member
-1 MSLFTL
+1 MKRQITDDATQ
-7 SPETKIGGQIMKK
+7 EYRKTKRAK
-20 REGNSQSEKSV
+20 RVKN
-31 QEERTLLGAI
+31 QEITLLSSI

-56 FYKQNAKQIL
+56 FYKQNTKQIL
-66 YIAQRLQISEREA
+66 YIVQRLQISEREA

-112 AAELESLRKKRYV
+112 AAELESLRKKCYV

-159 TDILELFDL
+159 ADTLELFDL
-168 LNKFIHQRKVE
+168 LNKFIHQRRIE
-179 DVNYQEFVE
+179 DVNYHEYVE

-215 LTLLLWGSNMAINN
+215 LTLLLWGCNMVVND

-235 PTDYESLYEGEGPL
+235 PSDYESLYEGEGPL

-255 ALKRGD
+255 ALKSGD
-261 SVLIKKGLF
+261 SALIKKGLF

-297 MGIVN
+297 MGIVS
-302 PIKKDNCLTS
+302 PIKKDNFLTS

-330 LSHLRS
+330 LSQLRS
-336 MLAPEQFNNICKR
+336 MLAPEQFDNICKR
-349 LDKKGMRKGFVCLF
+349 LDEKGMRKGFACLF
-363 YGAPGTGKTETVLQL
+363 YGTPGTGKTETVLQL

-411 RYRRLVKESERAPIL
+411 RYRRLVKKSERAPIL

-486 LYKIEF
+486 LFKIEF
-492 MQPSLEAKQSIWRS
+492 EKPSLEAKQSIWHS

-531 NIVRKQTIEEIL
+531 NIARKQTVEEIL
-543 TGEELNINRIVEF
+543 TGKEFDINRIIEF
-556 CNAERLGNSTVR
+556 CNTERLGNNTVR

>member
-1 MSLFTL
+1 M
-7 SPETKIGGQIMKK
+7 KRQIMDDTA
-20 REGNSQSEKSV
+20 
-31 QEERTLLGAI
+31 QEEREAKREKQIENREITLLSAI

-112 AAELESLRKKRYV
+112 AAELESLRKKCYV

-159 TDILELFDL
+159 ADTLELFDL

-194 TTNASLSFAREIKSL
+194 TTNASLSFASEIKSL

-215 LTLLLWGSNMAINN
+215 LTLLLWGCNMVVND

-235 PTDYESLYEGEGPL
+235 PSDYESLYEGEGPL

-255 ALKRGD
+255 ALKSGD
-261 SVLIKKGLF
+261 SALIKKGLF
-270 QLMDDDGRARSDALT
+270 QLMDDDGRVRSDALT

-302 PIKKDNCLTS
+302 PIKKDNFLTS

-330 LSHLRS
+330 LSQLRS
-336 MLAPEQFNNICKR
+336 MLAPEQFDNICNR
-349 LDKKGMRKGFVCLF
+349 LDEKGMRKGFACLF

-396 KWVGESEKNIKALFD
+396 KWVGESEKNIKALFV
-411 RYRRLVKESERAPIL
+411 RYRRLVKDRERAPIL

-492 MQPSLEAKQSIWRS
+492 EKPSLEAKQSIWHS
-506 MLPSLSEADARMLAT
+506 MLPSLSEADAMMLAT

-531 NIVRKQTIEEIL
+531 NIARKQTVEEIL

-556 CNAERLGNSTVR
+556 CNAERLNNNTVR

>member
-1 MSLFTL
+1 
-7 SPETKIGGQIMKK
+7 MKK
-20 REGNSQSEKSV
+20 HIMDDAT
-31 QEERTLLGAI
+31 QEERKAKRAKRVKNQEITLLSSI

-56 FYKQNAKQIL
+56 FYKQNTKQIL

-112 AAELESLRKKRYV
+112 AAELESLRKKCYV

-159 TDILELFDL
+159 ADTLELFDL
-168 LNKFIHQRKVE
+168 LNKFIHQRKIE
-179 DVNYQEFVE
+179 DVNYHEYVE

-194 TTNASLSFAREIKSL
+194 TTNASLSFASEIKSL

-215 LTLLLWGSNMAINN
+215 LTLLLWGCNMVVND

-235 PTDYESLYEGEGPL
+235 PSDYESLYEGEGPL

-255 ALKRGD
+255 ALKSGD
-261 SVLIKKGLF
+261 SALIKKGLF

-297 MGIVN
+297 MGIVS
-302 PIKKDNCLTS
+302 PIKKDNFLTS

-330 LSHLRS
+330 LSQLRS
-336 MLAPEQFNNICKR
+336 MLTPEQFDNICIR
-349 LDKKGMRKGFVCLF
+349 LDEKGMRKGFACLF

-411 RYRRLVKESERAPIL
+411 RYRRLVKKSERAPIL

-461 ESLEGIMIATT
+461 ESLDGIMIATT

-492 MQPSLEAKQSIWRS
+492 EKPSLEAKQSIWRS
-506 MLPSLSEADARMLAT
+506 MLPTLSEADAMMLAT

-531 NIVRKQTIEEIL
+531 NIARKQTVEEIL

-556 CNAERLGNSTVR
+556 CNAERLNNSTVR
-568 PRIGF
+568 TRIGF

>member
-1 MSLFTL
+1 M
-7 SPETKIGGQIMKK
+7 
-20 REGNSQSEKSV
+20 RRV
-31 QEERTLLGAI
+31 
-41 EQIAISAKDSALCEK
+41 
-56 FYKQNAKQIL
+56 
-66 YIAQRLQISEREA
+66 
-79 VILAVLA
+79 
-86 NFYNEWNS
+86 
-94 ISDLAHY
+94 
-101 VDCHR
+101 
-106 LHMLYY
+106 
-112 AAELESLRKKRYV
+112 
-125 KLNSRGDKE
+125 
-134 RYKISADTLKAI
+134 
-146 RQNEVPQPLDLKV
+146 
-159 TDILELFDL
+159 
-168 LNKFIHQRKVE
+168 
-179 DVNYQEFVE
+179 
-188 MVQELL
+188 
-194 TTNASLSFAREIKSL
+194 
-209 GLNDAD
+209 NDAD
-215 LTLLLWGSNMAINN
+215 LTLLLWGCNMVVND

-235 PTDYESLYEGEGPL
+235 PSDYESLYEGEGPL

-255 ALKRGD
+255 ALKSGD
-261 SVLIKKGLF
+261 SFLIKKGLF

-302 PIKKDNCLTS
+302 PIKKDNFLTS

-318 KELFYNPKEERS
+318 KELFYNQKEERS
-330 LSHLRS
+330 LSQLRS
-336 MLAPEQFNNICKR
+336 MLAPEQFDNICKR
-349 LDKKGMRKGFVCLF
+349 LDEKGMRKGFACLF

-378 ARQTER
+378 ARQTGR

-411 RYRRLVKESERAPIL
+411 RYRRLVKDRERAPIL

-486 LYKIEF
+486 IYKIEF
-492 MQPSLEAKQSIWRS
+492 EKPSLEAKQSIWRS
-506 MLPSLSEADARMLAT
+506 MLPSLSEADAKMLAM

-531 NIVRKQTIEEIL
+531 NIARKQTVEEIL

-556 CNAERLGNSTVR
+556 CNAEHLGNSTVR
-568 PRIGF
+568 SRIGF

>member
-1 MSLFTL
+1 
-7 SPETKIGGQIMKK
+7 MKK
-20 REGNSQSEKSV
+20 QITDASA
-31 QEERTLLGAI
+31 QEECKAKREKQIENREMTLLSAI

-56 FYKQNAKQIL
+56 FYKQNTKQIL

-112 AAELESLRKKRYV
+112 AAELESLRKKCYV

-159 TDILELFDL
+159 ADTLELFDL

-194 TTNASLSFAREIKSL
+194 TTNASLSFASEIKSL

-215 LTLLLWGSNMAINN
+215 LTLLLWGCNMVVND

-235 PTDYESLYEGEGPL
+235 PSDYESLYEGEGPL

-255 ALKRGD
+255 ALKSGD
-261 SVLIKKGLF
+261 SALIKKGLF
-270 QLMDDDGRARSDALT
+270 QLMDDDGRAHSDALT

-297 MGIVN
+297 MGIVS

-318 KELFYNPKEERS
+318 KELFYNPKEECS
-330 LSHLRS
+330 LSQLRS
-336 MLAPEQFNNICKR
+336 MLAPEQFDNICKR
-349 LDKKGMRKGFVCLF
+349 LDQKGMRKGFACLF

-411 RYRRLVKESERAPIL
+411 RYRRLVKDRERAPIL

-506 MLPSLSEADARMLAT
+506 MLPTLSEADAKMLAT

-531 NIVRKQTIEEIL
+531 NIARKQTVGEIL
-543 TGEELNINRIVEF
+543 TGNEFDINRIIEF
-556 CNAERLGNSTVR
+556 CNAERLNNNTVR

>member
-1 MSLFTL
+1 M
-7 SPETKIGGQIMKK
+7 KRQITDDAA
-20 REGNSQSEKSV
+20 
-31 QEERTLLGAI
+31 QEERKAKRAKQVKNQEITLLSAI

-56 FYKQNAKQIL
+56 FYKQNTKQII

-112 AAELESLRKKRYV
+112 AAELESLRKKCYV
-125 KLNSRGDKE
+125 KLNSHGDKE

-146 RQNEVPQPLDLKV
+146 RQNEVPQPLNLKV
-159 TDILELFDL
+159 ADTLELFDL
-168 LNKFIHQRKVE
+168 LNKFIHQRKIE

-194 TTNASLSFAREIKSL
+194 TTNASLSFARELKSL
-209 GLNDAD
+209 GLNDTD
-215 LTLLLWGSNMAINN
+215 LTLLLWGCNMAINN
-229 DDMVIV
+229 DDMVII
-235 PTDYESLYEGEGPL
+235 PSDYESLYEGEGPL
-249 FRRQVR
+249 FRRQLR
-255 ALKRGD
+255 ALKSGD
-261 SVLIKKGLF
+261 SALIKKGLF
-270 QLMDDDGRARSDALT
+270 QLMDDDGRAHSDTLT

-302 PIKKDNCLTS
+302 PIKKDNCLTL

-318 KELFYNPKEERS
+318 KELFYNSNEERS
-330 LSHLRS
+330 LSQLRS
-336 MLAPEQFNNICKR
+336 MLAPEQFDNICNR
-349 LDKKGMRKGFVCLF
+349 LDKKGMRKGFACLF

-378 ARQTER
+378 ARQTGR

-411 RYRRLVKESERAPIL
+411 RYRRLVKDRERAPIL

-442 ERAVDKMENAMQNI
+442 EHAVDKMENAMQNI

-492 MQPSLEAKQSIWRS
+492 EKPSLEAKQSIWRS
-506 MLPSLSEADARMLAT
+506 MLPTLSEADARMLAT

-531 NIVRKQTIEEIL
+531 NIARKQTVEEIL
-543 TGEELNINRIVEF
+543 TGKELNIKRIVEF
-556 CNAERLGNSTVR
+556 CNAERLGNSTAR
-568 PRIGF
+568 SRIGF

>member
-1 MSLFTL
+1 M
-7 SPETKIGGQIMKK
+7 KRQIMDDAT
-20 REGNSQSEKSV
+20 
-31 QEERTLLGAI
+31 QEERKTKRAKRIENREMTLLSAI

-56 FYKQNAKQIL
+56 FYKQNTKQIL

-112 AAELESLRKKRYV
+112 AAELESLRKKCYV
-125 KLNSRGDKE
+125 KLNSRSDKE
-134 RYKISADTLKAI
+134 RYKISADTLKSI

-159 TDILELFDL
+159 ADTLELFDL
-168 LNKFIHQRKVE
+168 LNKFIHQRKIE
-179 DVNYQEFVE
+179 DVDYQEFVE

-194 TTNASLSFAREIKSL
+194 STNASLPFAGEIKSL

-215 LTLLLWGSNMAINN
+215 LTLLLWGCNMVVND

-235 PTDYESLYEGEGPL
+235 PSDYESLYEGEGSL

-255 ALKRGD
+255 ALKSGD
-261 SVLIKKGLF
+261 SALIKKGLF
-270 QLMDDDGRARSDALT
+270 QLMDDDGRAHSDALT

-297 MGIVN
+297 MGIAS
-302 PIKKDNCLTS
+302 PIKKDNFLTS

-330 LSHLRS
+330 LSQLRS
-336 MLAPEQFNNICKR
+336 MLTPEQFDNICKR
-349 LDKKGMRKGFVCLF
+349 LDEKGMRKGFACLF

-378 ARQTER
+378 ARQTGR

-411 RYRRLVKESERAPIL
+411 RYRRLVKDRECAPIL

-442 ERAVDKMENAMQNI
+442 EHAVDKMENAMQNI
-456 ILQEM
+456 ILQEI
-461 ESLEGIMIATT
+461 ESLDGIMIATT

-492 MQPSLEAKQSIWRS
+492 EKPSLEAKQSIWRS
-506 MLPSLSEADARMLAT
+506 MLPALSEPNAMMLAT

-531 NIVRKQTIEEIL
+531 NVARKQTVEEIL
-543 TGEELNINRIVEF
+543 TGKELNINRIVEF

>member
-1 MSLFTL
+1 
-7 SPETKIGGQIMKK
+7 MKK
-20 REGNSQSEKSV
+20 QITDASA
-31 QEERTLLGAI
+31 QEERKAKRAKRVKNQEITLLSSI
-41 EQIAISAKDSALCEK
+41 EHIAISAKDSALCEK
-56 FYKQNAKQIL
+56 FYKQNAKHIL

-79 VILAVLA
+79 VILAIMA

-94 ISDLAHY
+94 IADLAHY

-112 AAELESLRKKRYV
+112 AAELESLRKKCYV
-125 KLNSRGDKE
+125 KLNSHSDKE

-146 RQNEVPQPLDLKV
+146 RQNEVPESLDLKV
-159 TDILELFDL
+159 ADTLELFDL
-168 LNKFIHQRKVE
+168 LNKFIHQRKIE

-209 GLNDAD
+209 GLNDVD
-215 LTLLLWGSNMAINN
+215 LTLLLWGCNMAINN

-235 PTDYESLYEGEGPL
+235 PSDYESLYEGEGPL

-270 QLMDDDGRARSDALT
+270 QLMDDDGRAHSDALT

-297 MGIVN
+297 MGIVY
-302 PIKKDNCLTS
+302 PIKKDNSLTS

-330 LSHLRS
+330 LSQLRS
-336 MLAPEQFNNICKR
+336 TLTPERFDNICKR
-349 LDKKGMRKGFVCLF
+349 LDEKGMRKGFACLF

-378 ARQTER
+378 ARQTGR

-411 RYRRLVKESERAPIL
+411 RYRRLVKDRERAPIL

-492 MQPSLEAKQSIWRS
+492 EKPSLEAKQSIWRS
-506 MLPSLSEADARMLAT
+506 MLPTLSESDARMLAT

-531 NIVRKQTIEEIL
+531 NIARKQTVEEIL
-543 TGEELNINRIVEF
+543 TGEELNINRIMEF
-556 CNAERLGNSTVR
+556 CNAERLGNSSVR